1 MNTRLVGGHSPR
13 EPWRMSNDTDL
24 TPTVWRRVNDSSGF
38 AAPRTLIRVYTPL
51 GTLESV
57 TSFYER
63 LLGVERD
70 MRFTYPEKRLTLAV
84 VGSFLLVE
92 GDEETLA
99 PFRATDGTLIV
110 DSAETYL
117 ARLAAEE
124 GTEVLDPPHRVP
136 TGTGFTVRHPDGT
149 VVEYVEHRPTPDGN

>member
-1 MNTRLVGGHSPR
+1 
-13 EPWRMSNDTDL
+13 MSNDTDL
-24 TPTVWRRVNDSSGF
+24 TPIVRRRVNDSSGF
-38 AAPRTLIRVYTPL
+38 TEPRTLIRVYTPL

-57 TSFYER
+57 TGFYER

-70 MRFTYPEKRLTLAV
+70 MWFTYPQQRLALAV

-99 PFRATDGTLIV
+99 PFRATDGTLII

>member
-1 MNTRLVGGHSPR
+1 
-13 EPWRMSNDTDL
+13 MSNDTDL
-24 TPTVWRRVNDSSGF
+24 TPTVRRRVNDSSAF
-38 AAPRTLIRVYTPL
+38 TEPRTLIRVYTPL

-57 TSFYER
+57 TGFYER

-70 MRFTYPEKRLTLAV
+70 MWFTYPAKRLALAV

-99 PFRATDGTLIV
+99 PFRATDGTLII

-136 TGTGFTVRHPDGT
+136 TGTGFTARHPDGT
-149 VVEYVEHRPTPDGN
+149 VIEYVEHRPTPDGN